1 MEKIRR
7 EDALIL
13 AHYYAPAEVQKIADF
28 VGDSYALAKRAKI
41 SNRQI
46 IIFCG
51 VSFMGESAKILCPE
65 KRVYLPVPTARC
77 AMAEMIDEEEIERM
91 RREVPDLAVVTYIN
105 SGARTKA
112 LSDVVVTSANA
123 EKIVSALP
131 QKNIYF
137 IPDRHLGRYVAAR
150 DRSGK
155 TFYFGKGYCP
165 VHAKTSVEEVLR
177 AKAEHP
183 NAPFLT
189 HPECPQEVCALAD
202 FVGSTAGIISYA
214 EQSEAREF
222 LIGTETGIAYE
233 LTRRCPDK
241 KFYFTR
247 TDFICEDMKK
257 ITKESVLNVLEGKA
271 PPVEVEEETRAKAA
285 RALEKMLELAK

>member
-1 MEKIRR
+1 MEKINR

-13 AHYYAPAEVQKIADF
+13 AHYYAPAEVQKMADF
-28 VGDSYALAKRAKI
+28 VGDSYALAKRAKT
-41 SNRQI
+41 SEKQI

-65 KRVYLPVPTARC
+65 KTVYLPVPTARC
-77 AMAEMIDEEEIERM
+77 AMAEMIDEEEINRM

-105 SGARTKA
+105 STARTKA

-137 IPDRHLGRYVAAR
+137 IPDQHLGRYIAAR
-150 DRSGK
+150 DLSGK

-165 VHAKTSVEEVLR
+165 VHAQTTAEEVAR

-189 HPECPQEVCALAD
+189 HPECPQEVCALAEY
-202 FVGSTAGIISYA
+202 VGSTTGIILYA
-214 EQSEAREF
+214 EQSEAQEF
-222 LIGTETGIAYE
+222 IIGTEEGVLYE
-233 LTRRCPDK
+233 LSRRCPHK
-241 KFYFTR
+241 KFYLTR
-247 TDFICEDMKK
+247 AGFVCEDMKL
-257 ITKESVLNVLEGKA
+257 ITKESVLNALEGKIL
-271 PPVEVEEETRAKAA
+271 PVEVEEETRKKAS
-285 RALEKMLELAK
+285 RALNKMLELAK